1 MQWLVVVVALVPAVA
16 FAEPESAS
24 ERESPLSHPAVAIDG
39 GVVGFIDNDL
49 RALVRPGE
57 VWGARV
63 VFGSHEDI
71 RIEVT
76 YAGSHQALDP
86 TAGEGL
92 VSHGTRG
99 VLRINVAPWLNTVE
113 PFLYF
118 GTGWSR
124 YHVQGRMPGSPLQ
137 TNDNVLEIP
146 FGIGVAKRIG
156 GFSLD
161 VRAGLEVASGGDLLP
176 IPMPPHS
183 SRTSASM
190 DRYLA
195 AAVFGY
201 EI

>member
-1 MQWLVVVVALVPAVA
+1 MQSLAFVVAVFAPAVA
-16 FAEPESAS
+16 LAQPDDEPES
-24 ERESPLSHPAVAIDG
+24 PFSHPAVAIDG
-39 GVVGFIDNDL
+39 GVTGFIDSDL

-63 VFGSHEDI
+63 VFGSHENI

-76 YAGSHQALDP
+76 YAGSHQELEP
-86 TAGEGL
+86 SAGSDL
-92 VSHGTRG
+92 VSHGARG
-99 VLRINVAPWLNTVE
+99 VLRVNVAPWLDVVE

-118 GTGWSR
+118 GGGWSR
-124 YHVQGRMPGSPLQ
+124 YHVEGRMPGSPLQ

-146 FGIGVAKRIG
+146 FGLGIAKRIA
-156 GFSLD
+156 GFSID

-176 IPMPPHS
+176 IPMPAHS

-190 DRYLA
+190 DRLLA
-195 AAVFGY
+195 AAVIGY

>member
-1 MQWLVVVVALVPAVA
+1 VQSIAFLVALFAPALA
-16 FAEPESAS
+16 LAQPDD

-39 GVVGFIDNDL
+39 GVTGFIDNDL

-86 TAGEGL
+86 IAGDAL

-99 VLRINVAPWLNTVE
+99 VLRINVAPWLDTVE

-118 GTGWSR
+118 GGGWSR

-146 FGIGVAKRIG
+146 FGLGIAKRVG
-156 GFSLD
+156 GFSID

-190 DRYLA
+190 DRLVA
-195 AAVFGY
+195 GAVVGY